1 MSNISSINPLNYSY
15 SALASGTSITSAA
28 ANPAGLVISE
38 SIKSQT
44 SGLTQEINN
53 DKSSQ
58 NLYSTADGAYKSISD
73 NLQRMRELSV
83 QASNGI
89 LSQDDKSIIQNEIN
103 QIKDSISGTI
113 KNSEY
118 NGIKILEGEAEDSFG
133 LGKLSLDKL
142 GIKDFNVTGNFSI
155 DDIDNAISSINK
167 QRSEVGASYNGLS
180 YSANYK
186 ETVRLNLT
194 NSLSKISD
202 TNYAEE
208 INKLNVQNIL
218 NQYKIGMQ
226 NIYMGNQ
233 KSKLN
238 LFM

>member
-1 MSNISSINPLNYSY
+1 MSSIFNISSVNYNYSAI
-15 SALASGTSITSAA
+15 SSGTSITSAA
-28 ANPAGLVISE
+28 ANPAGMVISE

-44 SGLTQEINN
+44 AGLTQEINN

-58 NLYSTADGAYKSISD
+58 NLYSTADGAYQSINDS
-73 NLQRMRELSV
+73 LQRMRELSIS
-83 QASNGI
+83 ASNGI
-89 LSQDDKSIIQNEIN
+89 LSKDDKAIIQNEIN
-103 QIKDSISGTI
+103 QIKDSINSTI
-113 KNSEY
+113 NNTEY
-118 NGIKILEGEAEDSFG
+118 NGIKILKGEAEDSLG
-133 LGKLSLDKL
+133 LGELSLNKL
-142 GIKDFNVTGNFSI
+142 GIEKFDVTGNFSI

-167 QRSEVGASYNGLS
+167 ERSGIGASYNSLS

-186 ETVRLNLT
+186 ETSRLNLT

-208 INKLNVQNIL
+208 INKMNVQNIL

-226 NIYMGNQ
+226 SMYMENQ